1 MCLGLSVLY
10 AQSASVLY
18 TDIQLTFSATPSLP
32 KPPASVLHFKRIRK
46 PGFRASRSQPEGV
59 SLTLETEPPESH
71 KFPAS
76 GKLPKHVKIPI
87 NNLLFQSMTE
97 RCHSFPHPAGRAML
111 LADLGCFFDVQ
122 SYLGDADGATNYYR
136 SRECFSLS
144 SRQVLTLPPALQRLF
159 AHRISDDRRT
169 MRWQCIRLTS
179 LAVTL
184 ICHYLDSSFEL
195 QDPNDIDRVIALLE
209 SAEGI
214 VWMNCDYLHDV
225 VEFCSAL
232 GQAYWLRAEVTGSLV
247 DLDKAVNVVD
257 IHLSYLV
264 DDIDSAID
272 SEMDAS
278 NRYALINY
286 LILRGAAGL
295 RRFQRLR
302 GRQDL
307 DSAFNLL
314 KAALILTQGL
324 NSTWI
329 EELLA
334 QAYLSSYET
343 FNDRKDLEECIRLR
357 DDIIG
362 RLGVSSPGA
371 VIPIPLVLPVDSFF
385 AIHTKVVIRY
395 YATLGFVLS
404 KKAEQGGDLKDC
416 ERAVKITKDVVR
428 MTPDAL
434 TVKQYYQFYAANA
447 LILRYTMRGDKEDL
461 RASSSLLTSIA
472 RTISNPPQLRFMAV
486 LLQLDQLFE
495 TTWPMLME
503 LLSTAM
509 SILPSVTPLG
519 LPFLHRCFML
529 TGPFLLG
536 TDILRYVE
544 FPSFAAAYAIENED
558 HATAIEWLDRGRS
571 ILWEQFAQLRA
582 PLRLEGDADDAER
595 LRTLQLELLH
605 DTVLMKLN
613 NSQGKTREELNKQIG
628 ELRGSDIDWEHV
640 IHDDEDE
647 GQKLRRHAKLWEG
660 EMARLSTL
668 EDPDSHQPLLHR
680 VAAAGID
687 GPVVVINIGSNRCD
701 ALIILPGCVEDAVHV
716 PLPALTK
723 ADVIR
728 MKRNLIS
735 LLGDDFSFKTP
746 SRSASVKRVPIRAD
760 LDTDPEEEFR
770 ELLKELW
777 VKIAEPILHA
787 LGFNVS
793 SLRADSE
800 PTTRLYWCP
809 TQQLTLLPLHAAGD
823 YDKPGPGFRVH
834 DFVVCSYAPV
844 LTLCFSPK
852 QRPPFNANLLL
863 RNNTAY
869 SLSPSLLIMVS
880 YPSTPPKKRHQIS
893 ENTLP
898 HPIANIYISQKRTP
912 LLNASYQRWRRP
924 RRYIQERASPQRNVE
939 AHAQGHDDHFRH
951 SAGKLIVLSACQT
964 AAGDEELPAEALH
977 LAAGMLFAGYRNA
990 CRGVADDVYRYML
1003 QSEVAPA
1010 RALHLAMQKLRAK
1023 VGEKEFLQWVPYVH
1037 LGV

>member
-1 MCLGLSVLY
+1 M
-10 AQSASVLY
+10 
-18 TDIQLTFSATPSLP
+18 I
-32 KPPASVLHFKRIRK
+32 
-46 PGFRASRSQPEGV
+46 
-59 SLTLETEPPESH
+59 LE
-71 KFPAS
+71 
-76 GKLPKHVKIPI
+76 
-87 NNLLFQSMTE
+87 
-97 RCHSFPHPAGRAML
+97 
-111 LADLGCFFDVQ
+111 
-122 SYLGDADGATNYYR
+122 
-136 SRECFSLS
+136 
-144 SRQVLTLPPALQRLF
+144 
-159 AHRISDDRRT
+159 
-169 MRWQCIRLTS
+169 
-179 LAVTL
+179 
-184 ICHYLDSSFEL
+184 
-195 QDPNDIDRVIALLE
+195 
-209 SAEGI
+209 EGI
-214 VWMNCDYLHDV
+214 QHRSGPL
-225 VEFCSAL
+225 F
-232 GQAYWLRAEVTGSLV
+232 
-247 DLDKAVNVVD
+247 
-257 IHLSYLV
+257 
-264 DDIDSAID
+264 
-272 SEMDAS
+272 
-278 NRYALINY
+278 
-286 LILRGAAGL
+286 
-295 RRFQRLR
+295 
-302 GRQDL
+302 
-307 DSAFNLL
+307 L
-314 KAALILTQGL
+314 K
-324 NSTWI
+324 
-329 EELLA
+329 
-334 QAYLSSYET
+334 
-343 FNDRKDLEECIRLR
+343 
-357 DDIIG
+357 
-362 RLGVSSPGA
+362 
-371 VIPIPLVLPVDSFF
+371 
-385 AIHTKVVIRY
+385 Y
-395 YATLGFVLS
+395 YATLGLVLS

-434 TVKQYYQFYAANA
+434 MVKEYYQFYAANA

-486 LLQLDQLFE
+486 LLQLDHLFE

-519 LPFLHRCFML
+519 LPFLHRRFML

-536 TDILRYVE
+536 TDIPRYVE
-544 FPSFAAAYAIENED
+544 FPSFAAACAIENEG

-582 PLRLEGDADDAER
+582 PLGLEGDADDAER

-613 NSQGKTREELNKQIG
+613 KSQGKTREELDKQIG
-628 ELRGSDIDWEHV
+628 ELKGSDIDWEHV
-640 IHDDEDE
+640 IHDNEDE
-647 GQKLRRHAKLWEG
+647 GQKLRRHAKQWEG

-668 EDPDSHQPLLHR
+668 EDADSHRPLLHR

-687 GPVVVINIGSNRCD
+687 GPVVIINIGSNRCD

-728 MKRNLIS
+728 MKKNLIS
-735 LLGDDFSFKTP
+735 LLGDDFSFKVP

-834 DFVVCSYAPV
+834 DFVVCSYAPSLNALLLAKAKTTV
-844 LTLCFSPK
+844 QREPASKEQHRILVITVSSHHGQLPLYATKEEASNIRKHAAASHCEYIHLAEKDATPERVLSEMAQATSVHIGCHAVNDSVDISKSALLLSGTSKLTLK
-852 QRPPFNANLLL
+852 DMM
-863 RNNTAY
+863 T
-869 SLSPSLLIMVS
+869 
-880 YPSTPPKKRHQIS
+880 T
-893 ENTLP
+893 
-898 HPIANIYISQKRTP
+898 
-912 LLNASYQRWRRP
+912 
-924 RRYIQERASPQRNVE
+924 
-939 AHAQGHDDHFRH
+939 
-951 SAGKLIVLSACQT
+951 SAIPTGKLIFLSACQT
-964 AAGDEELPAEALH
+964 AGGDEELPAEALH
-977 LAAGMLFAGYRNA
+977 LAAGMLFVGYRNVIA
-990 CRGVADDVYRYML
+990 TMWSIQDRHAVSVADDVYGYML
-1003 QSEVAPA
+1003 QSEVEPA